1 MIDYKKDFYD
11 YTKDKGYKEQMEKQ
25 VEQSNLALKVAL
37 DFCLSNYP
45 KDISPDLV
53 LEKFVE
59 LVGPYE
65 IEIWE
70 PFENKDPEEVA
81 DLIQQLSDDIKELLK
96 HKDVEITKLRLE
108 LREALIKTDLL
119 ENKLMNYQMTTID

>member
-1 MIDYKKDFYD
+1 MIDYKKDFFD
-11 YTKDKGYKEQMEKQ
+11 YTKDIEKQ
-25 VEQSNLALKVAL
+25 VEQSNSALKVAL

-45 KDISPDLV
+45 KDIRPDLV
-53 LEKFVE
+53 LENFVE

-81 DLIQQLSDDIKELLK
+81 GLIQQLSSDIEELLK
-96 HKDVEITKLRLE
+96 PQNVELNKLRLE
-108 LREALIKTDLL
+108 LRGALLKIALL
-119 ENKLMNYQMTTID
+119 ENKLRRYTK